1 VTVSGFFYKIGV
13 NVLFLA
19 VEEELIFRDNVNPQ
33 EEMVNHVSDPQ
44 LLTKCVMNNL
54 VLDQMME
61 ETEAENKS
69 QENLL

>member
-1 VTVSGFFYKIGV
+1 MSGFFYKIGV
-13 NVLFLA
+13 NVLFHA

>member
-1 VTVSGFFYKIGV
+1 VNGFFYKIGV

>member
-1 VTVSGFFYKIGV
+1 MNGFFYKIGV
-13 NVLFLA
+13 NVLFHA